1 MLGLYYNVAL
11 EDTSKGLKGL
21 EETFPDICKIF
32 HNSFYIL
39 IASEISTT
47 QPSCFTA
54 LKLFMIKLFEVLII

>member
-39 IASEISTT
+39 IASEISKT
-47 QPSCFTA
+47 
-54 LKLFMIKLFEVLII
+54 